1 MENNDIKSGK
11 TSAVISYFYLLGV
24 LIAYLTNAE
33 KKSQFAYFHIRQSLG
48 LWLTFLALG
57 YPVGYFDMIE
67 LLKAASL
74 VMTDS
79 GGLQKEAYFFSNPCI
94 TMRDETEWVELVSN
108 GYNKLAGASKDK
120 ILKAYQSIK
129 DAKLDFTKDLYGRG
143 QASKQIA
150 DVLVSA

>member
-57 YPVGYFDMIE
+57 YPVGYFDNWQITFSFWIAFAILFIYGFSMA
-67 LLKAASL
+67 LSGK
-74 VMTDS
+74 TDS
-79 GGLQKEAYFFSNPCI
+79 YSFG
-94 TMRDETEWVELVSN
+94 W
-108 GYNKLAGASKDK
+108 K
-120 ILKAYQSIK
+120 IL
-129 DAKLDFTKDLYGRG
+129 
-143 QASKQIA
+143 SKCF
-150 DVLVSA
+150 